1 MSRTTTPTLPV
12 LMTRAAW
19 WAFSVLMLTSI
30 HHAYGAIRYATPW
43 RMHVTLVSVVTIGIL
58 FGARHVAWQQR
69 GWATSSLAFWIFV
82 GTALIV
88 PVFVIGLFEGGYNH
102 FVKDALYMSGAP
114 AGLMRRLFPPPAY
127 ELPNDVFFEATGV
140 LQVIPALLTGAAL
153 IRLVRKWRGDV
164 HAWGSR

>member
-1 MSRTTTPTLPV
+1 MFRPTTPTLPV

-19 WAFSVLMLTSI
+19 WAFAVLMLTSI

-43 RMHVTLVSVVTIGIL
+43 RMHVLLVSVVTIAIL

-88 PVFVIGLFEGGYNH
+88 PVVAIGLFEGGYNH
-102 FVKDALYMSGAP
+102 CVKDALYMSGAS
-114 AGLMRRLFPPPAY
+114 ADLMRRLFPPPAY
-127 ELPNDVFFEATGV
+127 ELPNDLFFEVTGV
-140 LQVIPALLTGAAL
+140 LQVIPALMTGVAL
-153 IRLVRKWRGDV
+153 ICLVQKWRENV
-164 HAWGSR
+164 RAWGSR